1 MNQTPA
7 RIAVVALLV
16 AASAA
21 VASGA
26 ITIDRI
32 DPGGAPSGAEQQV
45 TLTGKDF
52 ADPEELW
59 FEEGRIEV
67 VSLEPVDATHVK
79 AVLRVPADCPAGPH
93 RFRLRTKRGLSELR
107 TFRVGGL
114 SQISEAEPNDTATV
128 SDPPPSPRE
137 GRTIRGVVKGED
149 VDSFPVR
156 LAAGERLS
164 LAIDAI
170 RLDQE
175 MFDPCLEIVDDRG
188 FVIAS
193 CDDHPLMGQD
203 AMLALTAPADGTYTV
218 RVRESTYG
226 GSEGSLYLLHVGTF
240 PVPHVAWP
248 PGGRAGTETDVEW
261 LGDPAG
267 PFRTRLRIPGAVG
280 QTGLVEERPQRDG
293 VAAVV
298 GVPLRV
304 SAGDP
309 VLDAEP
315 NSEPG
320 EANRLT
326 APGAFAGRLER
337 EEDVD
342 WVRVEAP
349 KGSQWR
355 VRGWGRRLGS
365 AIDLVL
371 GVHRDDAKR
380 ERLTGNDDADGPDA
394 EVKVTTPEQG
404 SFLVRVSD
412 HQRRGGERFVY
423 WLDIEP
429 VVPQVTVSV
438 PPGRSN
444 SQERLVAQVPQ
455 GNRTA
460 LVFNAA
466 RDACDDPVRLAFHN
480 LPAGVRVVAQDV
492 AAPLTGTVAVFESDA
507 AAPPAVR
514 AVDVAVEVRG
524 EGADSPKR
532 VGGLRQVTELVFGQP
547 NNAIYRTSVSD
558 RLPVAVVAPAA
569 IAVDVDPPAVPLARR
584 GSLELRVKIRRS
596 EGFTGKVR
604 LGFPFKPPGIGA
616 PATVDVDTDV
626 SEAVYSINAT
636 ADAAVGDRRV
646 VVTATVKDKDA
657 PEAWVSS
664 LPITVRVIEPPIE
677 IAAEKATTEQGR
689 EAKLVCRITKPGGFE
704 GVAKVKL
711 MGLPAKLEAP
721 ELDLKADATEIVFPI
736 AVPTDAP
743 PGRHDNIFCQVRV
756 PQGEEWI
763 VFNGPSTQLRIDKPL
778 RQKESGQQPR
788 GNESGHPPRGKE
800 SGQQPRAKESGSP
813 PGNDSQPA
821 AAAAAIPGPAPG
833 KDGG

>member
-1 MNQTPA
+1 MIQPPV

-16 AASAA
+16 AASAG
-21 VASGA
+21 VACA

-32 DPGGAPSGAEQQV
+32 DPGGAPAGTEQQV
-45 TLTGKDF
+45 ALTGKDF

-79 AVLRVPADCPAGPH
+79 AVLRIPADCPLGPH

-107 TFRVGGL
+107 TFRVAGL
-114 SQISEAEPNDTATV
+114 PQIAEVEPNDAATAAE
-128 SDPPPSPRE
+128 PLPRE

-149 VDSFPVR
+149 IDSFPVR

-175 MFDPCLEIVDDRG
+175 MFDPCLEIMDDRG

-193 CDDHPLMGQD
+193 CDDHPLLGQD
-203 AMLALTAPADGTYTV
+203 AMLAFTAPADGTYSV

-226 GSEGSLYLLHVGTF
+226 GSEGSLYLLHLGTF

-248 PGGRAGTETDVEW
+248 PGGRAGGELEVDW

-267 PFRTRLRIPGAVG
+267 AFRTRVRLPAVAG

-293 VAAVV
+293 VTTVV

-304 SAGDP
+304 APTDP
-309 VLDAEP
+309 LLESEP
-315 NSEPG
+315 NDEPG
-320 EANRLT
+320 AANRLT

-365 AIDLVL
+365 PIDLVL
-371 GVHRDDAKR
+371 GVHSDDAKR
-380 ERLTGNDDADGPDA
+380 ARLTGNDDAEGPDA
-394 EVKVTTPEQG
+394 EVRVTTPDQA

-423 WLDIEP
+423 WLDVEP

-444 SQERLVAQVPQ
+444 SQEQLVAQVPQ

-466 RDACDDPVRLAFHN
+466 RDACDDPVRLAFHD
-480 LPAGVRVVAQDV
+480 LPAGVRVLAQDV
-492 AAPLTGTVAVFESDA
+492 AAPLPGTVAVFEADA

-514 AVDVAVEVRG
+514 AVDVAVEMRAD
-524 EGADSPKR
+524 GADSPRR

-584 GSLELRVKIRRS
+584 GTIDLRVKIRRS
-596 EGFTGKVR
+596 AGFTGKVR

-616 PATVDVDTDV
+616 PATVDVDADV
-626 SEAVYSINAT
+626 SEAVYSLNAT
-636 ADAAVGDRRV
+636 ADAAVGDRQV
-646 VVTATVKDKDA
+646 VVTATVKDKGA
-657 PEAWVSS
+657 SEAWVSS
-664 LPITVRVIEPPIE
+664 LPVTVRVIEPPIT

-689 EAKLVCRITKPGGFE
+689 EARMVCKITKPGGFE
-704 GVAKVKL
+704 GMAKVKL
-711 MGLPAKLEAP
+711 MGLPAKLESP
-721 ELDLKADATEIVFPI
+721 ELDLEADATELVFPI
-736 AVPTDAP
+736 AVPADAP
-743 PGRHDNIFCQVRV
+743 PGRHDNVFCQVRI
-756 PQGEEWI
+756 PQGEAWI
-763 VFNGPSTQLRIDKPL
+763 VFNAPTTQLRIDKPL
-778 RQKESGQQPR
+778 RPKESGQ
-788 GNESGHPPRGKE
+788 PPRPKE
-800 SGQQPRAKESGSP
+800 SGQPPRG
-813 PGNDSQPA
+813 DTSQPA
-821 AAAAAIPGPAPG
+821 AAPSPGLAPG